1 MSVPALHMLLRIS
14 ARLSGSVFLIGF
26 AAPAVGRLWPSA
38 LTRRWGSAERTLLL
52 TFVLLH
58 TVHLVIILVLAQA
71 MGSAFFH
78 APTGKVLGGVDFLI
92 IYALAVSLIRN
103 RCDAGSLTFRR
114 IASYVIWATFTVAF
128 TGSLPKYHALWPIVL
143 GCFVA
148 VVVRQ
153 WAEYAVR
160 RHVNSAA
167 TA

>member
-1 MSVPALHMLLRIS
+1 MSVTTLHLLLRIS
-14 ARLSGSVFLIGF
+14 ARLSGSVFLVGF
-26 AAPAVGRLWPSA
+26 TAPAVARLWPSG

-58 TVHLVIILVLAQA
+58 TVHLVLIMMLAQA

-78 APTGKVLGGVDFLI
+78 PATGKVLGGIDYLI

-103 RCDAGSLTFRR
+103 RSDTGSLNLRQT
-114 IASYVIWATFTVAF
+114 ASYVIWATFAVAF
-128 TGSLPKYHALWPIVL
+128 TASLPKYHAVWPIVL

-148 VVVRQ
+148 VIVRQ

-160 RHVNSAA
+160 RQVNSAA